1 MMNIDAKIIN
11 KSLANRIQQ
20 HVKKIIHHDQMDF
33 IPELQGLFNISISVD
48 VIHHINR
55 LKEKNH
61 IIISIDTDK
70 TFHKT
75 QHPFIIKILHKI
87 GTEGIYLNII
97 KDI

>member
-11 KSLANRIQQ
+11 KSIAKRIQQ
-20 HVKKIIHHDQMDF
+20 HVKKIIHNDQIDF
-33 IPELQGLFNISISVD
+33 IPELQGLFNISISID

-55 LKEKNH
+55 LKKKH
-61 IIISIDTDK
+61 IIISIDADK

-87 GTEGIYLNII
+87 GTERTYLNIM